1 VPPQDCSDTHAK
13 QSDDFALDLRDQ
25 LEEIHT
31 LSRHKFIAN
40 DIMTWQ
46 QKVGNSN
53 LVTQFECMTPP
64 ENLVFVQNCLQIG
77 KIDDLVYLVKGSAHN
92 PVKSIYIDRQTAY
105 KCTNLPSWLICQ
117 RKELKSSQ

>member
-1 VPPQDCSDTHAK
+1 
-13 QSDDFALDLRDQ
+13 
-25 LEEIHT
+25 
-31 LSRHKFIAN
+31 
-40 DIMTWQ
+40 
-46 QKVGNSN
+46 
-53 LVTQFECMTPP
+53 MTPP

-105 KCTNLPSWLICQ
+105 KCTNLSSWLICQ